1 MATSHSQ
8 SVEAQLYDRELPVDS
23 AREALLRALEESE
36 ERFQLLVKRVN
47 VGVFRSAREGRFI
60 EVNPALVRMLGY
72 ACENEVRAL
81 DFRRDVFVDAAEADR
96 LRARLARGP
105 VDRISARWRRKD
117 GSGLTVRLSM
127 REARIDGSSA
137 VFHDGIVDDLTDRL
151 RQEELLR
158 RTERMACLGATLAG
172 VAHEL
177 NNPLAAILG
186 FAQLLMKKDVDTEAR
201 LALETINHEAARAGR
216 IVRDLLT
223 LVRKRDAERRV
234 RLSLNDI
241 VTYIVGTRRYAL
253 ETHGIVCNTSLDP
266 QLPNLIG
273 DRTQL
278 EQIVLNLLNNA
289 EQAIRSARDDGGHVS
304 IRTWTD
310 GSIAVLE
317 IADDGPGIPANA
329 QDRIWDPFW
338 TTKSSVAGT
347 GLGLTVVRDIIAS
360 HGGEIRVENVP
371 AVDGSAGTPTEAG
384 ARFVVRLPGI
394 CAQLA
399 TETFA
404 EAAARALD
412 VLVVDPD
419 AQNSGFLI
427 AFLTSRGHAAL
438 GAHDLTYATH
448 LASHLSFDAI
458 VCDASIA
465 GGGPSLESFR
475 ALSGCVAARFIITAG
490 DPKNTA
496 RLRLPLPPQTGLV
509 MRPYDLEE
517 LRVLLE
523 D

>member
-8 SVEAQLYDRELPVDS
+8 PVEAQSYDRELPVASD
-23 AREALLRALEESE
+23 RDGLLHALEESE
-36 ERFQLLVKRVN
+36 ERFQLLVRRVN
-47 VGVFRSAREGRFI
+47 VGVFRTSREGRFV

-105 VDRISARWRRKD
+105 VDRVSARWRRKD

-127 REARIDGSSA
+127 REARIDGSSG
-137 VFHDGIVDDLTDRL
+137 VFHDGIVDDITDRL

-158 RTERMACLGATLAG
+158 RSERMACLGTTLAG

-186 FAQLLMKKDVDTEAR
+186 FAQLLMKKELDTEAR
-201 LALETINHEAARAGR
+201 LALETIDHEAARAGR

-234 RLSLNDI
+234 RLSLND
-241 VTYIVGTRRYAL
+241 VVAYIVGTRRYGL
-253 ETHGIVCNTSLDP
+253 ETHGIVCETSIDP
-266 QLPNLIG
+266 QLPNLVG

-278 EQIVLNLLNNA
+278 EQVVLNLLNNA

-317 IADDGPGIPANA
+317 IADDGPGIPADA

-338 TTKSSVAGT
+338 TTKSSAAGT
-347 GLGLTVVRDIIAS
+347 GLGLAVVRDIIAS
-360 HGGEIRVENVP
+360 HGGEIRVESVP
-371 AVDGSAGTPTEAG
+371 AADGRAGAG
-384 ARFVVRLPGI
+384 ARFVVRLPGM

-399 TETFA
+399 TEAFA
-404 EAAARALD
+404 QGATRALD

-419 AQNSGFLI
+419 ARSSGFLI

-438 GAHDLTYATH
+438 AAHDLTYATH

-465 GGGPSLESFR
+465 AGGPSLESFR
-475 ALSGCVAARFIITAG
+475 SLSGCVAARFIITAG
-490 DPKNTA
+490 DPESTA
-496 RLRLPLPPQTGLV
+496 KLRLPLPPETGLV

>member
-8 SVEAQLYDRELPVDS
+8 SVEAQSYDRELPVAS
-23 AREALLRALEESE
+23 EREALLHALEESE
-36 ERFQLLVKRVN
+36 ERFQLLVRRVN
-47 VGVFRSAREGRFI
+47 VGVFRTSREGRFVD
-60 EVNPALVRMLGY
+60 VNPALVRMLGY
-72 ACENEVRAL
+72 ACEKEVRAL
-81 DFRRDVFVDAAEADR
+81 DFRRDVFVDAADADR

-105 VDRISARWRRKD
+105 VDRVSARWRRKD

-137 VFHDGIVDDLTDRL
+137 VFHDGIVDDITDRL

-158 RTERMACLGATLAG
+158 RTERMACLVATLAG

-186 FAQLLMKKDVDTEAR
+186 FAQLLMKKEVDTEAR
-201 LALETINHEAARAGR
+201 IALETIDHEAARAGR

-234 RLSLNDI
+234 RLSLNDV

-253 ETHGIVCNTSLDP
+253 ETHGIVCETSIDP

-278 EQIVLNLLNNA
+278 EQVVLNLLNNA
-289 EQAIRSARDDGGHVS
+289 EQAIRSARDDGCHVS

-317 IADDGPGIPANA
+317 IADDGPGIPADA
-329 QDRIWDPFW
+329 QDRIWDPFC
-338 TTKSSVAGT
+338 TTKGSAAGT
-347 GLGLTVVRDIIAS
+347 GLGLAVVRDIIAS

-371 AVDGSAGTPTEAG
+371 AADGLSGAG
-384 ARFVVRLPGI
+384 ARFVVRLPGM

-399 TETFA
+399 TETETFA
-404 EAAARALD
+404 QGATRALD

-419 AQNSGFLI
+419 AQSSGFLI

-438 GAHDLTYATH
+438 AAHDLTYATH

-465 GGGPSLESFR
+465 AGGPSLELFR
-475 ALSGCVAARFIITAG
+475 AVSGCSAARFIITAG
-490 DPKNTA
+490 DPESTA
-496 RLRLPLPPQTGLV
+496 KLRLPLPPETALV